1 MQIRMGLSLY
11 TKCIIPKIIFINDDN
26 KSHLIKSLG
35 IVSVWTQWAICNWS
49 SEEKFLTFHIVRAV
63 FVLIGSPKAE

>member
-1 MQIRMGLSLY
+1 MDRIEFIYQVHYSENN
-11 TKCIIPKIIFINDDN
+11 FINDDN
-26 KSHLIKSLG
+26 KRHLIKSLG